1 MAKAKRLPSGHWRI
15 RIYMGLDSDGNKV
28 YKSITAESK
37 KEAEY
42 IAASYALKA
51 KSPQINITI
60 GESVDRYISSKSN
73 VLSPSTIESY
83 QKMRR
88 NYVVKIERVKLS
100 TVSSEDVQN
109 WVNDLSLEVSPKT
122 VSNAY
127 GLVRASLSMHRPDLA
142 LRVRLPRKVK
152 QLKRILPTSEEVMQ
166 AVKGTSVELPVLLA
180 LWLCLRMS
188 EVRGVKKSAIHG
200 DTLWIDNVK
209 ITVNCKDVEKPLA
222 KTDATRRIVKLPPK
236 LKTMILECDGEYATN
251 LSQKALYSRFTR
263 LMSKAGYEGI
273 RFHDLRHIAASDMN
287 KLGITDRIA
296 ADRGGW
302 SSTATMRNVY
312 QHSFSSDRDRA
323 EDIIQKY
330 YESLCDEIE
339 KDSGEETV

>member
-1 MAKAKRLPSGHWRI
+1 MSKAKRLPSGHWRV
-15 RIYMGLDSDGNKV
+15 KV
-28 YKSITAESK
+28 YLGVDANGKKHYKSITAESK

-60 GESVDRYISSKSN
+60 GESVDRYISSKTN

-88 NYVVKIERVKLS
+88 NYIVKIEKVKLS
-100 TVSSEDVQN
+100 TVSSEDVQK
-109 WVNDLSLEVSPKT
+109 WVNVLSLDVSPKT

-127 GLVRASLSMHRPDLA
+127 GLLRASLSMHRPDLM
-142 LRVRLPRKVK
+142 LRVRLPRRVK
-152 QLKRILPTSEEVMQ
+152 KLQRTLPTSEEVMG
-166 AVKGTSVELPVLLA
+166 AIKGTAIELPVLLA

-188 EVRGVKKSAIHG
+188 EVRGIKKSAIHG
-200 DTLWIDNVK
+200 NTLWIDNVI
-209 ITVNCKDVEKPLA
+209 ITVKGKDFEKPLT
-222 KTDATRRIVKLPPK
+222 KTDSTRRIVKLPPR
-236 LKTMILECDGEYATN
+236 LKQMLLAQDDEYATR

-263 LMSKAGYEGI
+263 LMEKIGYKGI
-273 RFHDLRHIAASDMN
+273 RFHDIRHIAASDMN
-287 KLGITDRIA
+287 RLGITDRVA

-312 QHSFSSDRDRA
+312 QHSFSSDRDEA
-323 EDIIQKY
+323 DDIIQKY
-330 YESLCDEIE
+330 YESLCAEIE
-339 KDSGEETV
+339 DDDHEETV

>member
-1 MAKAKRLPSGHWRI
+1 MSKAKRLPSGHWRVRVYI
-15 RIYMGLDSDGNKV
+15 GTDPNGKKQ

-83 QKMRR
+83 HKMRR
-88 NYVVKIERVKLS
+88 NYIVRIEKTKLS
-100 TVSSEDVQN
+100 TVSSEDVQK
-109 WVNDLSLEVSPKT
+109 WVNGLSLDVSPKT
-122 VSNAY
+122 VANAY
-127 GLVRASLSMHRPDLA
+127 GLLRSALSMHRPDLA
-142 LRVRLPRKVK
+142 LRIRLPRKVK
-152 QLKRILPTSEEVMQ
+152 KLRRNLPTSEEVMA
-166 AVKGTSVELPVLLA
+166 AVKGTTIELPVLLA

-188 EVRGVKKSAIHG
+188 EVRGIKKSAIHG

-209 ITVNCKDVEKPLA
+209 ITVNGKDVEKPLA
-222 KTDATRRIVKLPPK
+222 KTDATRRVTKLPPK
-236 LKTMILECDGEYATN
+236 LKQMLLDCDGEYATN

-263 LMSKAGYEGI
+263 LMSKIGYDGI
-273 RFHDLRHIAASDMN
+273 RFHDIRHIAASDMN
-287 KLGITDRIA
+287 KLGITDRVA

-302 SSTATMRNVY
+302 SSTATMRSVY
-312 QHSFSSDRDRA
+312 QHSFSSDRDVA
-323 EDIIQKY
+323 DDIIQKF

-339 KDSGEETV
+339 GKTEDETV